1 MDLNICGTLSLSS
14 SLFLVTLPLPTF
26 FQLCNNGTGY
36 VFLQLVES
44 REQEERLANLRKYC
58 QNILTSLSDDVEW
71 IQEYRLTRSEAY
83 ITPKNMNKEE
93 RKPFS
98 RR

>member
-1 MDLNICGTLSLSS
+1 MELDV
-14 SLFLVTLPLPTF
+14 LV
-26 FQLCNNGTGY
+26 QLM
-36 VFLQLVES
+36 ES

-71 IQEYRLTRSEAY
+71 IQEYRLTRNEAY
-83 ITPKNMNKEE
+83 ITSKNMNKEE

-98 RR
+98 RRICHSHGENNRVGKWCSPWRK